1 MKRPL
6 KFAVLCLYLTFCG
19 LLIWG
24 YWAFA
29 YRDALTQ
36 LTRTGSVQ
44 LEQATDRLLVQLDR
58 FRQLPSI
65 LATHPL
71 VRDAL
76 EPFADPAKVN
86 KFLLKTADV
95 TGAFDIYVLN
105 AKGTTVA
112 SSNFDM
118 PRNFIGRN
126 YAFRPYYK
134 DAINGGLGFF
144 HALGTSS
151 GERGFFF
158 AGPIRDRESK
168 PVGVVVVKVD
178 LEALEVVWRADPHI
192 VMFYDENGVVFLSN
206 RNELIFQM
214 YGYETADLK
223 AMNTLRQYPAEGLSA
238 LPDHDVVQVF
248 GHTLWRT
255 PNHRSFPA
263 TALALTDAVPQID
276 MTAQVFLNVEDAQAQ
291 AQLQTILAAAL
302 LGLVSIALYALW
314 QRRQRLA
321 DRLAIEEQA
330 NLELEARV
338 ERRTHQLH
346 QAQDD
351 LVQASK
357 LSALGE
363 MSAGISHELNQPL
376 AAIQNFAENGKILLD
391 RDRKPEVADNLG
403 QITELTNRMDR
414 IIRNLRAFARKEP
427 EPMTR
432 VDVVGVIEDAIKLSD
447 IRAKNE
453 NVTIRFS
460 PDAPEAWVMG
470 GGVRLQQVVL
480 NLISNAMDA
489 MRGQDSRSIEI
500 TISHDSDL
508 TFVSVRDT
516 GPGLN
521 KPDKIFEP
529 FYTTKSVDSGHGLGL
544 GLSISYGIVQSF
556 GGDIK
561 GASHPD
567 GGAVF
572 TVGLKTAEAEI

>member
-1 MKRPL
+1 MKRFL
-6 KFAVLCLYLTFCG
+6 QFAVLCLYLTFCG
-19 LLIWG
+19 LLVWA
-24 YWAFA
+24 YWAYS

-71 VRDAL
+71 VVDAL
-76 EPFADPAKVN
+76 EPFADTNEAN
-86 KFLLKTADV
+86 RFLLKTADV

-105 AKGTTVA
+105 ARGTTVA

-118 PRNFIGRN
+118 PRNFIGNN
-126 YAFRPYYK
+126 YAFRPYFK
-134 DAINGGLGFF
+134 EAINGGLGFY

-158 AGPIRDRESK
+158 AGPVRDSESK
-168 PVGVVVVKVD
+168 PFGVVVVKVD

-192 VMFYDENGVVFLSN
+192 VLFYDENGVVFLSN

-214 YGYETADLK
+214 YGFNDADLN
-223 AMNTLRQYPAEGLSA
+223 ALNARRQYPVDGLSA
-238 LPDHDVVQVF
+238 LPVHDVVQAF
-248 GHTLWRT
+248 EHTLWST

-263 TALALTDAVPQID
+263 TSLALTGPVPLIN
-276 MTAQVFLNVEDAQAQ
+276 MTAQVFLNVEEAQAQ
-291 AQLQTILAAAL
+291 ARLQTILAAAL
-302 LGLVSIALYALW
+302 LGLVSFALYALW
-314 QRRQRLA
+314 QRRQRMA
-321 DRLAIEEQA
+321 DRLAIEERA
-330 NLELEARV
+330 NAELEARV
-338 ERRTHQLH
+338 ERRTEQLH
-346 QAQDD
+346 RAQDD

-391 RDRKPEVADNLG
+391 RDRKPEVSDNLN
-403 QITELTNRMDR
+403 QITELTDRMDR

-427 EPMTR
+427 EPITR
-432 VDVVGVIEDAIKLSD
+432 IDVIGVIEDAIKLSE
-447 IRAKNE
+447 IRARKE
-453 NVTIRFS
+453 EVTIRFE
-460 PDAPEAWVMG
+460 PKETKAWVMG

-489 MRGQDSRSIEI
+489 MRGRGNRAIDVSV
-500 TISHDSDL
+500 SHNSDTTL
-508 TFVSVRDT
+508 ICVRDT

-521 KPDKIFEP
+521 RPDKIFEP

-544 GLSISYGIVQSF
+544 GLSISYGIVQNF
-556 GGDIK
+556 GGNIK
-561 GASHPD
+561 GANHPD
-567 GGAVF
+567 GGAIF
-572 TVGLKTAEAEI
+572 TVALKNAETMA